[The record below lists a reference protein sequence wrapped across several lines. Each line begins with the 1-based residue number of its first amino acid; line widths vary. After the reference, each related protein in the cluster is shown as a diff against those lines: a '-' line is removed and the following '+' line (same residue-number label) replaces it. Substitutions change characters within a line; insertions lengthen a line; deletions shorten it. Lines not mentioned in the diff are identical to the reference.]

1 MIDMEKYK
9 HRPDTLIGRLREFI
23 KTEVGPQ
30 PFTVAQLV
38 RAAVDNDP
46 VLAKRDVGSVRDVV
60 NNLMRGMC
68 RRGELEVISGD
79 KRGKVYVLKQ
89 GGKK

>member
-9 HRPDTLIGRLREFI
+9 HRPNTMIGRLREFI
-23 KTEVGPQ
+23 SNEVGTQ
-30 PFTVAQLV
+30 PFTVTQLV

-46 VLAKRDVGSVRDVV
+46 MIAKLDAGSVRDGV
-60 NNLMRGMC
+60 NNLVRGMC

-79 KRGKVYVLKQ
+79 KRGKVYVFKQ
-89 GGKK
+89 GGEK